1 MLDINDIEVDEE
13 AMRLAKIAELK
24 QRIGQIKSSILFPPK
39 VRAAVGV
46 GSVAQHY
53 MGGGL
58 PLLAG
63 AILGYKFAKGDS
75 VSPIDIQ
82 VANNK
87 IRQIMGMIAKLSG
100 EQSASESRVSGIMNS
115 EQLINYKYK
124 TLPFT
129 GAFYDLIGEPSHNAH
144 IVVYGLPKNGKSIF
158 STQLAKYLAE
168 NFGKVLY
175 VSAEEG
181 FSVTLQKKARDF
193 AEGNPN
199 FDFANFR
206 TYEEIE
212 EAMNN
217 RPYMAVVID
226 SVNFAKI
233 TAEQVEELK
242 HQNPNTLFITIHQAT
257 KQGQARGSQEYI
269 HNADTII
276 RVHEGVATSM
286 GRFNEGGSYV
296 VFEKKP
302 AVVDGVSVQTGQPV
316 NPATGQ
322 YSLELTDEMGY

>member
-1 MLDINDIEVDEE
+1 MLEIDDIEIDED
-13 AMRLAKIAELK
+13 AIRLAKIAELK
-24 QRIGQIKSSILFPPK
+24 QRIGQIKASVLFPPRL
-39 VRAAVGV
+39 RAAVGM
-46 GSVAQHY
+46 GSVASHY

-75 VSPIDIQ
+75 VSPIDVQ

-115 EQLINYKYK
+115 EELINYKYK

-168 NFGKVLY
+168 TFGKVLY

-233 TAEQVEELK
+233 TAEQVEQLK

-296 VFEKKP
+296 VFEKKAP
-302 AVVDGVSVQTGQPV
+302 VVDGVSVETGQPV
-316 NPATGQ
+316 NAATGQ
-322 YSLELTDEMGY
+322 YQMELTDEMGY

>member
-1 MLDINDIEVDEE
+1 MLEIDDIEIDED

-24 QRIGQIKSSILFPPK
+24 QRIGQIKASVLFPPK
-39 VRAAVGV
+39 LRAAVGV
-46 GSVAQHY
+46 GSVASHY
-53 MGGGL
+53 MGGGI

-63 AILGYKFAKGDS
+63 AILGYKFAKGD
-75 VSPIDIQ
+75 VISPVDIQ

-87 IRQIMGMIAKLSG
+87 IRQIQGMIARLSG

-115 EQLINYKYK
+115 EELINYRYK

-168 NFGKVLY
+168 TFGKVLY

-212 EAMNN
+212 AAMNN

-233 TAEQVEELK
+233 TAEQVEQLK
-242 HQNPNTLFITIHQAT
+242 AENPNTLFITIHQAT
-257 KQGQARGSQEYI
+257 KTGQARGSQEYI

-286 GRFNEGGSYV
+286 GRFNEGGTYI
-296 VFEKKP
+296 VFEKKAP
-302 AVVDGVSVQTGQPV
+302 VVDGVSVETGQKV
-316 NPATGQ
+316 NAATGQ
-322 YSLELTDEMGY
+322 YQMELTDEMGY

>member
-1 MLDINDIEVDEE
+1 MLDLNDIEVDED

-24 QRIGQIKSSILFPPK
+24 QRIGQIRASILFPPK
-39 VRAAVGV
+39 IRAAVGM
-46 GSVAQHY
+46 GSVASHY
-53 MGGGL
+53 VGGGL

-63 AILGYKFAKGDS
+63 AILGYKFAKGDTI
-75 VSPIDIQ
+75 SPIDIQ

-87 IRQIMGMIAKLSG
+87 IRQIQGMIAKLSG

-115 EQLINYKYK
+115 EELINYKYK

-158 STQLAKYLAE
+158 STQFAKYLAE
-168 NFGKVLY
+168 NFGRVLY

-206 TYEEIE
+206 TFEEIQ
-212 EAMNN
+212 EAMQN

-242 HQNPNTLFITIHQAT
+242 HENPNTLFITIHQAT

-276 RVHEGVATSM
+276 RVHEGVATSV
-286 GRFNEGGSYV
+286 GRFNEGGTYI
-296 VFEKKP
+296 VFERKP
-302 AVVDGVSVQTGQPV
+302 KEETAASAEQPI
-316 NPATGQ
+316 NAATGQ
-322 YSLELTDEMGY
+322 YQMEFSAGDGMDY

>member
-1 MLDINDIEVDEE
+1 MLELNDIEVDED
-13 AMRLAKIAELK
+13 ALRIAKIAELK
-24 QRIGQIKSSILFPPK
+24 QRIGQVRASVMFPPK
-39 VRAAVGV
+39 VRAAVGM
-46 GSVAQHY
+46 GSVASHY
-53 MGGGL
+53 MGGGI

-63 AILGYKFAKGDS
+63 AILGYKFAKGD
-75 VSPIDIQ
+75 VISPVDIQ

-87 IRQIMGMIAKLSG
+87 IRQIQGMIARLSG

-115 EQLINYKYK
+115 EELINYRYK

-233 TAEQVEELK
+233 TAEQVEQLK

-276 RVHEGVATSM
+276 RVHEGVATSV
-286 GRFNEGGSYV
+286 GRFNEGGTYV
-296 VFEKKP
+296 VFERKAP
-302 AVVDGVSVQTGQPV
+302 EAEQTAAASEPITS
-316 NPATGQ
+316 TGQ
-322 YSLELTDEMGY
+322 YQMELSDGMDY